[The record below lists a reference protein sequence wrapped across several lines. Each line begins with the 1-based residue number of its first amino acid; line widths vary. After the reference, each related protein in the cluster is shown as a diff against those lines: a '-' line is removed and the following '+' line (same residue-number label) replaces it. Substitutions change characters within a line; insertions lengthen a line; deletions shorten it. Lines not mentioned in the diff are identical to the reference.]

1 MVPGTVVVADDGRT
15 ADGIPHKH
23 RHKQESRI
31 HDDAVSRHPILPGK
45 AEELVVV
52 QDVHQRH
59 RNIGHQLGRAVDAG
73 VPQHPPLK
81 LGSDEVEAAGVVPLE
96 EIEHRQHAAHQLA
109 EEGRN
114 GSTGHAPLQDAHQQ
128 HIQHHVGAACTH
140 RKGKPQL
147 GLLRGD
153 KKALEQ
159 ILPDKGRNRH
169 QQDPAVGHGVF
180 QHLPFCPQQQ
190 RDGPH
195 QKDPQH
201 AQHDADGKRRP
212 DKETEIAVRLLRIA
226 LAEGDGNDG
235 TAAGAQHEP
244 DRADQHGQRHNE
256 VDGREGRFAD
266 EIRDAQAVHDAVD
279 GSEQHGADAGQH
291 EPDQPGN
298 IKMVGQLDGLL
309 GHNFSFFGSQGTK
322 KSRTSPLPVR
332 LPSSAVLLCPAQP
345 PGNAG
350 SGILSG
356 SSIPLKQ
363 PSDAQKTVYQSL
375 FFLSRQPFAPP
386 QPRPEALPE
395 QRLPLR
401 RPFFARFPP
410 LLRRFC
416 RKYTQSLTNAAIFCI
431 LSGKKWHNFP
441 VARFRC
447 PGSRKTAFS
456 DHCSRV

>member
-128 HIQHHVGAACTH
+128 HIQHHVGAACAH

-244 DRADQHGQRHNE
+244 DRADQHGQRHDE
-256 VDGREGRFAD
+256 VDGGKCRFAD
-266 EIRDAQAVHDAVD
+266 EIRDAQAVHNAVD
-279 GSEQHGADAGQH
+279 GGKQHGADAGQH
-291 EPDQPGN
+291 EPDQPQS
-298 IKMVGQLDGLL
+298 IKMVGQLDGFL
-309 GHNFSFFGSQGTK
+309 GHNFSFLDFRVQKRAGQA
-322 KSRTSPLPVR
+322 R
-332 LPSSAVLLCPAQP
+332 CPCA
-345 PGNAG
+345 
-350 SGILSG
+350 
-356 SSIPLKQ
+356 
-363 PSDAQKTVYQSL
+363 
-375 FFLSRQPFAPP
+375 
-386 QPRPEALPE
+386 
-395 QRLPLR
+395 
-401 RPFFARFPP
+401 FPP
-410 LLRRFC
+410 LPCCYVQHSLREM
-416 RKYTQSLTNAAIFCI
+416 QAAASYPA
-431 LSGKKWHNFP
+431 LP
-441 VARFRC
+441 FR
-447 PGSRKTAFS
+447 
-456 DHCSRV
+456 